1 MQEEIIISKKPVSE
15 RLIPAF
21 PCTPIP
27 REEYYKA
34 PLVCSLGQWLSS
46 GFFADEV
53 EAFRSEPN
61 LLEKLHLYRCLPVA
75 NLACYGWLMAEDDM
89 FHIISYT
96 GLLDFDIKKDYNE
109 RWDFVRLKEQL
120 RRLPFMV
127 YVGDDTDEADIFCV
141 VSIRWPNM
149 YAKHFKALRRFF
161 LKHGLIISGSD
172 SPSHFRK
179 VSHDPG
185 AIIKEEVQDFLLLE

>member
-1 MQEEIIISKKPVSE
+1 MQDDIIISKQPVSK

-53 EAFRSEPN
+53 EAFRREPN
-61 LLEKLHLYRCLPVA
+61 FLEKLSLYRSLPVA
-75 NLACYGWLMAEDDM
+75 YFACYGWLMAEDNM

-109 RWDFVRLKEQL
+109 RLDFAKLKEWL

-127 YVGDDTDEADIFCV
+127 YVGDDTDEADLLCV

-149 YAKHFKALRRFF
+149 YAKHFKALKRFF
-161 LKHGLIISGSD
+161 LKYGLIISGSD

-179 VSHDPG
+179 VSHDPE
-185 AIIKEEVQDFLLLE
+185 AIIKEEVQDFFLLE

>member
-161 LKHGLIISGSD
+161 LKYGLIISGSD